1 MVLDAWITQK
11 HYISLYIL
19 WLNEFSESAGGN
31 FEHLLYWIWNTCS
44 SLSAENWIHY
54 HFCLVLSGIN
64 SEVLIESH
72 WTYCVLCLIQYTWIN
87 MSRMWQWDLNS
98 EHNYELW
105 GLNILSSL
113 SLLSYDNSLLYVLP
127 ISYQWEILHGWLLM
141 CPWKCVD
148 QQNLRNGIVL
158 LPLCISCLLCVPEL
172 HMLWTRFVCGHT
184 CAHTYFLENSH
195 FHKLLSAYF
204 ILLSVSAFVVMQS
217 GCSFLLGCCTMSL
230 GDCCPVFLGH
240 MMIPDSRGKSPD
252 FFKGHLTSE
261 DGTTMLTQ
269 NIWH

>member
-11 HYISLYIL
+11 HYISLRIL
-19 WLNEFSESAGGN
+19 WLNEFSESTGGN

-72 WTYCVLCLIQYTWIN
+72 WTFCVLCLIQYTWIN

-113 SLLSYDNSLLYVLP
+113 FLLSYDNTLLYVLP
-127 ISYQWEILHGWLLM
+127 LSYQWEILHGWLLM
-141 CPWKCVD
+141 CPWKYVD

-158 LPLCISCLLCVPEL
+158 LPLCITCLLCVPEL
-172 HMLWTRFVCGHT
+172 HMLWTRFVCGHA
-184 CAHTYFLENSH
+184 CAHTYFLKNVTFISYCQH
-195 FHKLLSAYF
+195 TLFFWVFKLLWW
-204 ILLSVSAFVVMQS
+204 
-217 GCSFLLGCCTMSL
+217 CSQAVHSCWDVAPCHWVIVAQCFWDTWWPHIQG
-230 GDCCPVFLGH
+230 
-240 MMIPDSRGKSPD
+240 GKVQISSKDIWPL
-252 FFKGHLTSE
+252 KK
-261 DGTTMLTQ
+261 GTTMLTQ
-269 NIWH
+269 NIRH